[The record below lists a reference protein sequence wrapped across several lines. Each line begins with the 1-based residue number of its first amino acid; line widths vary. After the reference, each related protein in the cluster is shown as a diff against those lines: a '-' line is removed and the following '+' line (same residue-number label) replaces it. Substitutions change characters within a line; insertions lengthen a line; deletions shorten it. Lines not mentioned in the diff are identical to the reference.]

1 MRFSFLGL
9 VWGLWAARTV
19 ADVVQTASVA
29 GLRHIIS
36 MRQSQANLV
45 FLDVDNVLLAPSDR
59 VLRYAGEQNHY
70 RTKRLEALMEAF
82 ADTNVT
88 VQGVVCSK
96 AEYLLST
103 IVATSSVAPLSFDMP
118 VWVRALT
125 GQPNTTVLALSTSVM
140 GAWGRI
146 IDGAA
151 LVYERLAKFGYAFS
165 SVNQSSFLYEPE
177 QDLIEGVLYTHNHGK
192 ISTVVSFL
200 DKLTQPNQ
208 HIWVVDDRLSVLK
221 GLDKGLRDYPGN
233 FTGIHYTALRDKT
246 EPLDESIADQQFQ
259 TLYDHGIWLSDAQ
272 AYAELTSDQ
281 TTQTALDA
289 PQWSLRVRA

>member
-1 MRFSFLGL
+1 VQFSFSGL
-9 VWGLWAARTV
+9 VWGFWATAAV
-19 ADVVQTASVA
+19 ADVVQTSSVA
-29 GLRHIIS
+29 GLRHIFS
-36 MRQSQANLV
+36 TTQSSTNLI
-45 FLDVDNVLLAPSDR
+45 FLDVDNVLLAPCDR

-103 IVATSSVAPLSFDMP
+103 IFATSLVAPLSPDMP
-118 VWVRALT
+118 MWVRALT

-146 IDGAA
+146 LDGSA
-151 LVYERLAKFGYAFS
+151 LVYARLTKFGYAFS
-165 SVNQSSFLYEPE
+165 SVNQSSFLYEPA
-177 QDLIEGVLYTHNHGK
+177 QDLIKGILYSHNQGKVRAVLT
-192 ISTVVSFL
+192 FL
-200 DKLTQPNQ
+200 DKLTQSYQ

-221 GLDKGLRDYPGN
+221 GLDQGLRDYPGN
-233 FTGIHYTALRDKT
+233 FTGVHYTALRDQVET
-246 EPLDESIADQQFQ
+246 LDESIADQQFQ
-259 TLYDHGIWLSDAQ
+259 TLYDQGLWLSDAQ

-281 TTQTALDA
+281 IAQTALDV
-289 PQWSLRVRA
+289 PQRLLRVRA